1 MQYEKLYD
9 EFKNLFPEDID
20 RLDELAKT
28 QSAEPTDGM
37 HIMFGMVVV
46 PFLIELLSENE
57 SEKLKVA
64 FEFLEKM
71 AKSKDTLI
79 AEVLE
84 FSVLED
90 FISQDKK
97 VLNMLKGYMGPETLE
112 SCVSL
117 EKFFN

>member
-9 EFKNLFPEDID
+9 EFKKLFPEDAEK
-20 RLDELAKT
+20 LDELAKA
-28 QSAEPTDGM
+28 QSAQPTDGM

-46 PFLIELLSENE
+46 PFLLGLLSENE
-57 SEKLKVA
+57 NEKLKVA

-71 AKSKDTLI
+71 AKSKDALI

-90 FISQDKK
+90 FISQDEE
-97 VLNMLKGYMGPETLE
+97 VLSKLKGYMGPKTLE
-112 SCVSL
+112 SCISL
-117 EKFFN
+117 ERYFN